1 MPYKL
6 ATKIPK
12 DFSDSYI
19 DFMAIYIEGGIQAP
33 HWKNNSKY
41 EALDTKSSAFFVLPH
56 LKKSPIREINKS
68 WKSMFHKKSF
78 H

>member
-33 HWKNNSKY
+33 H
-41 EALDTKSSAFFVLPH
+41 
-56 LKKSPIREINKS
+56 
-68 WKSMFHKKSF
+68 
-78 H
+78 